1 LVVALVDVE
10 ALVGVE
16 IRKRLAKVD
25 GESVYGGHLEDF

>member
-16 IRKRLAKVD
+16 IREGLAKVD
-25 GESVYGGHLEDF
+25 GESVFGGHLEGF